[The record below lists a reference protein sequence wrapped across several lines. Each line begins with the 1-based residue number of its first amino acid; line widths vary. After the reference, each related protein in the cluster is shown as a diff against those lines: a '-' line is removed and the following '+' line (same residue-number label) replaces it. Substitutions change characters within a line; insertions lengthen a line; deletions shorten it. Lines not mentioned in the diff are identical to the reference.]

1 MDSFVYLKKLELCYV
16 PGAEDYQRTKQ
27 TRFLPCGSP
36 QPGGVRRESHH
47 PPNRYDVWFG
57 QSREVC
63 ETVREPNVGVTWG
76 SQRSFRRKVMG
87 SPAVGRIPGRGNSME
102 GREGTR
108 KMMVEVDTVPQRW

>member
-1 MDSFVYLKKLELCYV
+1 M
-16 PGAEDYQRTKQ
+16 
-27 TRFLPCGSP
+27 
-36 QPGGVRRESHH
+36 
-47 PPNRYDVWFG
+47 
-57 QSREVC
+57 
-63 ETVREPNVGVTWG
+63 REPNVGVTWG